1 MTHFNRRIPPRSFE
15 TLRELAQSSGDNW
28 WKDLLSLWRPG
39 GNPSGTDGLRL
50 AVRGGSLNFYRFGQS
65 IAKVTCR
72 SNGRCTAEIS
82 RKYIGLGDEHSNYVG
97 FGDSSDGSQTIGYG
111 GINDLRAWI
120 KNAERWSQKEKG
132 ASEKRFVD
140 DLVSVNSK
148 VLDLEMGLPRW
159 GTRKAPLRMDL
170 VGLERHGATTRIVFW
185 EVKCIGDSRLRCKVP
200 SDETPLRPEV
210 RQQMDDYRAFLSD
223 EARMHAVETSYR
235 ETARLLTQF
244 HDWAIKCGASGH
256 LDSCISDIAKPTTVV
271 QVADK
276 ARLVIFD
283 DESYSRSAWPKHE
296 QLLREKD
303 VILHT
308 VKKAELLPVSDP

>member
-1 MTHFNRRIPPRSFE
+1 MPQFNRRIPPRSFE
-15 TLRELAQSSGDNW
+15 ALCELARSPGDNW
-28 WKDLLSLWRPG
+28 WKDLLSLWQPS
-39 GNPSGTDGLRL
+39 GNPSSTDGLRL
-50 AVRGGSLNFYRFGQS
+50 AVRDGSLNFYRFGQS
-65 IAKVTCR
+65 IAKITCR

-82 RKYIGLGDEHSNYVG
+82 RKYIGLDDEHSNYVV
-97 FGDSSDGSQTIGYG
+97 FGDSNKKSQTIGYD
-111 GINDLRAWI
+111 GINALRAWM

-140 DLVSVNSK
+140 DLVAVNSN

-159 GTRKAPLRMDL
+159 GTRKSPLRMDL
-170 VGLERHGATTRIVFW
+170 VALERHGTTTRIVFW

-200 SDETPLRPEV
+200 SDETPLLPEV
-210 RQQMDDYRAFLSD
+210 RQQMDDYRAFLSN
-223 EARMHAVETSYR
+223 EARMGAVETSYR

-256 LDSCISDIAKPTTVV
+256 LDSCILDIAKASTAV

-296 QLLREKD
+296 QLLREKGI
-303 VILHT
+303 ILHT
-308 VKKAELLPVSDP
+308 IKKAELLPVSEP